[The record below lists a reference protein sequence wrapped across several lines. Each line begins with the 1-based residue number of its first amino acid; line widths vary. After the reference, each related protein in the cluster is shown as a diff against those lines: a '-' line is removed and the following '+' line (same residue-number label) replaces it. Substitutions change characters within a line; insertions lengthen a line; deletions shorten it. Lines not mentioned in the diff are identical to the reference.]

1 MDERRG
7 KRRPDERPDRRNV
20 KPAQQQDP
28 RRRNQELRR
37 RKEMEMRRRIRKR
50 RKRRKRILVLLLLL
64 LILAVAAG
72 IVLWI
77 RYGPSKEKADK
88 NEYFGINATNQV
100 GMTIDN
106 QIPEVKSMKEGSQI
120 YLDFDSVHDYVNQR
134 FYWDSNENKLLY
146 TLPDQTLSIPAGA
159 SEFSSGNGTQARD
172 YEIVKME
179 NDTVYLALDFVKEF
193 TDMTLDVYENP
204 DRAVVVTNKDENH
217 AQVKKNTEVRILGGV
232 KSPVL
237 TEIKKSDDVVV
248 IEEAGDWVK
257 VRTSDGYIGYA
268 KADALGTAEAQV
280 RESEYD
286 EPEYTSIHKDY
297 KINLAW
303 HQVTSQA
310 ANANIA
316 SVIAG
321 TSGLTTIS
329 PTWFSIQDTSGNL
342 SSLANSDYVNTAHQA
357 GLEVWGLIDNFT
369 NQVDTLAVL
378 SDTQS
383 RANMISQLITQAL
396 NTGLDGI
403 NVDFEQITE
412 EMSDHYIQ
420 FVRELS
426 VECRKNGLVLSVDN
440 YVPGFTSHYNREE
453 QGVVADYVI
462 IMGYDE
468 HFSGS
473 EEAGSVASIDFVKE
487 GITETLKE
495 VPKEKVINGLPLFT
509 RLWIESSEGLTS
521 QAIGMPDAEKA
532 VSGAGVTPTWDE
544 TTQQNYAEWNAD
556 GNTYKIWLEDESSL
570 EAKLKVM
577 KEYDLAGAA
586 EWKIGFE
593 KDGIW
598 ELIAQYIKG

>member
-316 SVIAG
+316 SVIEG

>member
-268 KADALGTAEAQV
+268 KSDALGKAEAQV
-280 RESEYD
+280 RKSEYD
-286 EPEYTSIHKDY
+286 EPKYTSIHKDY

-316 SVIAG
+316 SVIEG

-329 PTWFSIQDTSGNL
+329 PTWFSIQDTNGNL

-378 SDTQS
+378 SNTQS

>member
-1 MDERRG
+1 
-7 KRRPDERPDRRNV
+7 
-20 KPAQQQDP
+20 
-28 RRRNQELRR
+28 
-37 RKEMEMRRRIRKR
+37 MEMRRRIRKR

-316 SVIAG
+316 SVIEG

-378 SDTQS
+378 SNTQS

>member
-237 TEIKKSDDVVV
+237 TEIKK
-248 IEEAGDWVK
+248 
-257 VRTSDGYIGYA
+257 VR
-268 KADALGTAEAQV
+268 
-280 RESEYD
+280 
-286 EPEYTSIHKDY
+286 
-297 KINLAW
+297 
-303 HQVTSQA
+303 
-310 ANANIA
+310 
-316 SVIAG
+316 
-321 TSGLTTIS
+321 
-329 PTWFSIQDTSGNL
+329 
-342 SSLANSDYVNTAHQA
+342 
-357 GLEVWGLIDNFT
+357 
-369 NQVDTLAVL
+369 
-378 SDTQS
+378 
-383 RANMISQLITQAL
+383 
-396 NTGLDGI
+396 
-403 NVDFEQITE
+403 
-412 EMSDHYIQ
+412 
-420 FVRELS
+420 
-426 VECRKNGLVLSVDN
+426 
-440 YVPGFTSHYNREE
+440 
-453 QGVVADYVI
+453 
-462 IMGYDE
+462 
-468 HFSGS
+468 
-473 EEAGSVASIDFVKE
+473 
-487 GITETLKE
+487 
-495 VPKEKVINGLPLFT
+495 
-509 RLWIESSEGLTS
+509 
-521 QAIGMPDAEKA
+521 
-532 VSGAGVTPTWDE
+532 
-544 TTQQNYAEWNAD
+544 
-556 GNTYKIWLEDESSL
+556 
-570 EAKLKVM
+570 
-577 KEYDLAGAA
+577 
-586 EWKIGFE
+586 
-593 KDGIW
+593 
-598 ELIAQYIKG
+598 